1 MEFISWKSC
10 YCVGHPKIDNQHRRL
25 LALLNLLHEKVQ
37 ARLSAALIDKAL
49 IELINYAE
57 EHFRDEEEV
66 MERINYPHLAEHR
79 AEHERLVLEV
89 FAFKERFDK
98 GLVSAHDFLEFLKGW
113 LVEHILGSDLKIKHY
128 LPRVK
133 C

>member
-1 MEFISWKSC
+1 MEFISWKTC
-10 YCVGHPKIDNQHRRL
+10 YCVGDPKIDFQHRRL
-25 LALLNLLHEKVQ
+25 LTLLNLLHDKVQ
-37 ARLSAALIDKAL
+37 ARRAPAIIDKAL

-66 MERINYPHLAEHR
+66 MERINFPYLDEHR
-79 AEHERLVLEV
+79 AEHERLVIEV
-89 FAFKERFDK
+89 FAFKEKFDK
-98 GLVSAHDFLEFLKGW
+98 GQVSVYDLLDFLKHW
-113 LVEHILGSDLKIKHY
+113 LIEHILGSDLKIKHY